1 MGKLN
6 TVKERYLYLSP
17 TVQAGWEDE
26 SCIQD
31 FDQLKLLGKGAFG
44 KVIKVEHKK
53 TKQIYAIKEINKKNL
68 KDNNMVEQVSNEV
81 KIMYSL
87 NHQNILK
94 LYNHF
99 EDDTNIY
106 LILEFAQ
113 GG

>member
-1 MGKLN
+1 MRIPIPAKFMHQEMGGPPVICLLIVCFN
-6 TVKERYLYLSP
+6 ATSP
-17 TVQAGWEDE
+17 
-26 SCIQD
+26 
-31 FDQLKLLGKGAFG
+31 GAFG

-113 GG
+113 GVCTTQ